1 LFVCLFVCFW
11 LYLSFTSFFFRW
23 LGTTDDSLVVEVDIQ
38 ALTRWM
44 KMLKKERKMDSKIK
58 NVTF

>member
-1 LFVCLFVCFW
+1 LFVCLFVFGFIFH
-11 LYLSFTSFFFRW
+11 LRLFFFSW